1 MMFDST
7 YMSNSNVKT
16 NLTDSQ
22 NFTSLNNF
30 NTQAVFTSWNGMRG
44 EWNEKLY
51 RSFKEKEESM

>member
-1 MMFDST
+1 MKNT
-7 YMSNSNVKT
+7 NVKT

-51 RSFKEKEESM
+51 RSFKEKEESMK